1 MLARSIVAS
10 LREIARRELDP
21 PRFDNLIRQLEI
33 LSSLEYVKVYRKRI
47 PSAIAT
53 SLGHCGICLEDISVG
68 DKVIQLPCN
77 PTHPHVFHK
86 SCIEPW
92 IVSHSTCPNCRGS
105 F

>member
-10 LREIARRELDP
+10 LREVARRELDP

-47 PSAIAT
+47 PSTIAT

-68 DKVIQLPCN
+68 DKVMNSPA
-77 PTHPHVFHK
+77 TPH
-86 SCIEPW
+86 IL
-92 IVSHSTCPNCRGS
+92 TCS
-105 F
+105 IHLA